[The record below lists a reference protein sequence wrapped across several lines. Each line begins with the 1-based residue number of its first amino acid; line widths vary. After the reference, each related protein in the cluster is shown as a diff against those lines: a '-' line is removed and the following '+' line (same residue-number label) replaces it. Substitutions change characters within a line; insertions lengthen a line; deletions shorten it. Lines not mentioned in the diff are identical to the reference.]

1 MISFERFVRWLKDE
15 AHKSPGSKAYFKL
28 EARGRRESFQE
39 MLEKLRHVGVP
50 LSLFTEEE
58 V

>member
-15 AHKSPGSKAYFKL
+15 AHGPSSKAYFKL
-28 EARGRRESFQE
+28 EARGRRKAFQD

-50 LSLFTEEE
+50 LSLFTEKE